1 MLESKVYQENNDGE
15 DQRGYQDQQCRTLQL
30 LPSGPGDLLSQFLSG
45 LYQIVNELSHLCLQW
60 AGGKLEA
67 GIYQPKL
74 NIYQIVTFDIW
85 QGKQDSNPH
94 RRFWRPLNYPCSI
107 PLWEVRTHV

>member
-1 MLESKVYQENNDGE
+1 MLESKVDQENDHSE
-15 DQRGYQDQQCRTLQL
+15 DQRSYQDKQGRTLQL
-30 LPSGPGDLLSQFLSG
+30 FPSGPRHLLGEFLSA
-45 LYQIVNELSHLCLQW
+45 LFQIVNELSHLCLQW

-107 PLWEVRTHV
+107 PL